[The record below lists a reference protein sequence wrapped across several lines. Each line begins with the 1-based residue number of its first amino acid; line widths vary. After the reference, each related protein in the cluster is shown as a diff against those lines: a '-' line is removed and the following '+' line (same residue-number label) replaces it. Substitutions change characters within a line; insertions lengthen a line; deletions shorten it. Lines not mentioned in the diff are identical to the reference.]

1 MNNYLVGIIL
11 AFFGPMLHAWSN
23 IIDNHFSNKIFKR
36 LEPMI
41 FFSQVVGLFFLPII
55 IFFDPP
61 HFISIKAAGI
71 ILIIALIEVFYLF
84 PYYYSLRHTDTSVVA
99 SLFSLGK
106 LFIPLSAFLFI
117 NEKLSVNQ
125 YLGFFVLTLSSVILS
140 VDFKKRKLNRAFVL
154 MFIVSILL
162 SIESVLLK
170 YLYQAG
176 MSWGSSIFWLT
187 TFQFL
192 IGSCFFLNP
201 KNVKELP
208 TAFRNI
214 KSVGK
219 LFLLTEILSWIGVL
233 TANYALYLIPVSVA
247 KGISS
252 TQPVFVLI
260 YALLFAKFSP
270 SMFKEYLGK
279 DGVYKKVILFI
290 LTIIGVWLIS

>member
-1 MNNYLVGIIL
+1 M
-11 AFFGPMLHAWSN
+11 AFIGPMLHAWSN

-36 LEPMI
+36 LEPVI
-41 FFSQVVGLFFLPII
+41 FFSQVVGLCILPII
-55 IFFDPP
+55 ILIDPP
-61 HFISIKAAGI
+61 HFISIRAAGI

-140 VDFKKRKLNRAFVL
+140 VDFKKRKLNRAFIL

-162 SIESVLLK
+162 SVESVLLK
-170 YLYQAG
+170 YLYQTG
-176 MSWGSSIFWLT
+176 MGWGSSIFWLA

-192 IGSCFFLNP
+192 ISACFFLNK
-201 KNVKELP
+201 KNINELP
-208 TAFRNI
+208 SALKNI
-214 KSVGK
+214 KSVCR
-219 LFLLTEILSWIGVL
+219 LFLLTEILSWVGVL

-260 YALLFAKFSP
+260 YALLFAGFAP
-270 SMFKEYLGK
+270 NMFKEYLGK
-279 DGVYKKVILFI
+279 DGILKKVILFI